1 MKHSDT
7 IAMSK
12 KRKILKG
19 NKRTA
24 EGVKKIGL
32 EEQYGVILN
41 LGLTA
46 LESHGS
52 PLSQLGAFS

>member
-1 MKHSDT
+1 
-7 IAMSK
+7 MSK
-12 KRKILKG
+12 KRKTLKG